1 MARGGRGAQG
11 PDLAAIVAN
20 AFGRLPEAG
29 EPVELPLDLAVLGGS
44 AGPETAKLAR
54 ESNRPVWDSRKV
66 ALTFDFPAPNVE
78 SRVPRSRAVCRE
90 FAAHHGLRHVF
101 DLNLGIGAQVLL
113 EMGVVTPGL
122 VVGGCGRCLHLMGAA
137 GALVVGA
144 EPGVLGPALATGR
157 LPIRMP
163 HLAHLEFIGPKG
175 DLSAFDMGL
184 LAAQALEELSAD
196 TVVQFSG
203 RAVEGLSMDAR
214 ITLVEVGA
222 DALRGGFIAADG
234 VTQSFYK
241 GRREGG
247 ALLPDMPDVNFPV
260 PTRTL
265 NLAGAPLLV
274 QGPGP
279 GGPVRP
285 LADLAGK
292 KIHSAFIGSCAAGRQ
307 ADLMEAAAV
316 VKRARRIHG
325 DVRLTLSPAT
335 LEVARHA
342 VTSGLYEIFINAG
355 AMLAV
360 SGSSPGM
367 AGGGAVFGEGEII
380 LSTVPYHSPMTDA
393 GRGPEVY
400 RASPLVVAAA
410 AVAGEIRHPSDLR

>member
-1 MARGGRGAQG
+1 MARGGRGAKG
-11 PDLAAIVAN
+11 PELAAIVAD

-29 EPVELPLDLAVLGGS
+29 EPIELPLDLAVLGGS
-44 AGPETAKLAR
+44 AGPESARLALVA
-54 ESNRPVWDSRKV
+54 NRSVWDPRKV
-66 ALTFDFPAPNVE
+66 ALTVDFPAPNVE

-137 GALVVGA
+137 GSFVVGA
-144 EPGVLGPALATGR
+144 EPGVLAPALSTGK
-157 LPIRMP
+157 LSMRMP
-163 HLAHLEFIGPKG
+163 HLAQVEFIGPAG
-175 DLSAFDMGL
+175 GLSAFDMGL
-184 LAAQALEELSAD
+184 MAARALEDLSAD
-196 TVVQFSG
+196 TNVQYTG
-203 RAVEGLSMDAR
+203 RAVDALGMDGR

-222 DALRGGFIAADG
+222 DALRGGFIAADQ
-234 VTQSFYK
+234 VTQGFYK
-241 GRREGG
+241 GRRDGG
-247 ALLPDMPDVNFPV
+247 DLVTGRPDVNVAIPSRSV
-260 PTRTL
+260 EL
-265 NLAGAPLLV
+265 SGAPLLV

-285 LADLAGK
+285 LSDLAGK

-307 ADLMEAAAV
+307 ADLMEAAGV

-325 DVRLTLSPAT
+325 DVRLTLAPAT

-380 LSTVPYHSPMTDA
+380 LSTVPYQSPMTDA

-410 AVAGEIRHPSDLR
+410 AVAGEIRHPADLR